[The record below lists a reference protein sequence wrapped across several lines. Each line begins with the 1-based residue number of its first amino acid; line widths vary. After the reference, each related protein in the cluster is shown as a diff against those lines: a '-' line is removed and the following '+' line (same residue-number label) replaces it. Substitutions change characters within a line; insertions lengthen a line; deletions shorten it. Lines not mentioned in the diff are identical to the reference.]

1 MRLLFQ
7 HFPKTTH
14 KSPESLKALIPK
26 LQQKVFNTPEDVFH
40 PENEDP
46 TVVEPAAEEQNR
58 SVSLSQ
64 DELDGVQA
72 LLRED
77 EQEEMM
83 RALQESKRSGFL
95 EEEERRA
102 AWQALGQQVPGT
114 SGMSGKADKGK
125 LAKKKPE
132 EPPQMEANK
141 DAPGEEQGG
150 ESEEKAAKKVHFK
163 ADSVKKDR

>member
-40 PENEDP
+40 PENEDLIE
-46 TVVEPAAEEQNR
+46 VEPAAEEQNR

-114 SGMSGKADKGK
+114 SSMAAKVDKGK
-125 LAKKKPE
+125 SAKKKSE
-132 EPPQMEANK
+132 ESIRMEANK
-141 DAPGEEQGG
+141 DVLGEDRGK

-163 ADSVKKDR
+163 TDSAKKER